1 MSEEIGRRKLSHIEV
16 CLHQDVGYTSR
27 SAGFERVELPY
38 RALPELDLDAV
49 APGTALWGR
58 ELRAPLL
65 IGAMTGG
72 AQRARTINTNLATAA
87 QRLGIGMMLGSQRV
101 MLGDETA
108 TASFLVREQ
117 APDVLLVGNL
127 GLAQLRQGYG
137 AEQAAEAVHR
147 VGADA
152 MAIHTNPLQEA
163 VQPGGDTGFAGLA
176 AHLSELVAGVDFP
189 VLVKE
194 VGHGISG
201 AVAGELAGLGVAGID
216 VAGAGGTSWCK
227 VEQLAAHGHVWSPEL
242 AEWGI
247 PTVDALC
254 QARRAAPGVVLVASG
269 GVRSGMDVAKALA
282 LGADAVAIAHPLLA
296 PATESADAV
305 VAVLARILHELR
317 IAMYCAGCAT
327 PADLRALGV
336 PDP

>member
-147 VGADA
+147 VGADLSL
-152 MAIHTNPLQEA
+152 IH
-163 VQPGGDTGFAGLA
+163 
-176 AHLSELVAGVDFP
+176 
-189 VLVKE
+189 
-194 VGHGISG
+194 I
-201 AVAGELAGLGVAGID
+201 
-216 VAGAGGTSWCK
+216 
-227 VEQLAAHGHVWSPEL
+227 
-242 AEWGI
+242 
-247 PTVDALC
+247 
-254 QARRAAPGVVLVASG
+254 
-269 GVRSGMDVAKALA
+269 
-282 LGADAVAIAHPLLA
+282 
-296 PATESADAV
+296 
-305 VAVLARILHELR
+305 
-317 IAMYCAGCAT
+317 
-327 PADLRALGV
+327 
-336 PDP
+336 